1 MGYADAKADG
11 IRMESVKGSS
21 MYSPRCFFCL
31 SEVPT
36 RQYLRSRRYVCRAC
50 QPSKKILKQYYEDR
64 ESRNLFDAIHRER
77 ERERTQ
83 KQAGQN
89 P

>member
-11 IRMESVKGSS
+11 IRMENVKGSL
-21 MYSPRCFFCL
+21 MYYPRCFFCL
-31 SEVPT
+31 SEGPT
-36 RQYLRSRRYVCRAC
+36 RQYLRGRRYVFRAC

-64 ESRNLFDAIHRER
+64 ESRNLFEAIHRER
-77 ERERTQ
+77 EREKTQ

>member
-11 IRMESVKGSS
+11 IRMESVKGRL
-21 MYSPRCFFCL
+21 MYYPRCFFCL
-31 SEVPT
+31 AEVPT

-77 ERERTQ
+77 ERERRPC
-83 KQAGQN
+83 ASGGHA
-89 P
+89 